1 MLGSCYL
8 IFLIRNSSF
17 VLYNIPMPKRD
28 IKLAIIFMAIS
39 SVAIAAMSALVKDMS
54 ASFSIQLLIFFRF
67 LAPLLITLVL
77 ILIFRNSGD
86 LRTKVFG
93 LHFLRAL
100 SMVLGSY
107 ALFYTLKHLPLTDAN
122 LLWNTAPLMIP
133 FMAWI
138 FLGEKPNDKAWL
150 ALVIS
155 FVGVLLIL
163 KPGHTLF
170 HPVSLIG
177 LAAGFFVAVS
187 LTTLRKVAQ
196 IEPAE
201 RCVFYFLLISTVLA
215 TIPIFFL
222 GWQVP
227 AAAHYCGISGLA
239 CVELFLLVGIAAWA
253 VQYFRTLANAHAPAA
268 VLGPLL
274 FITIPFSALIDW
286 FFWHHIPDIMTICG
300 ALLLFVG
307 AIIITREK

>member
-1 MLGSCYL
+1 
-8 IFLIRNSSF
+8 
-17 VLYNIPMPKRD
+17 MPKKD

-39 SVAIAAMSALVKDMS
+39 SVAIAAMTALVKDMS
-54 ASFSIQLLIFFRF
+54 CIFPIQILIFFRF
-67 LAPLLITLVL
+67 LAPFLITLVL
-77 ILIFRNSGD
+77 LLIFRNSGD

-100 SMVLGSY
+100 TMVVGSF

-122 LLWNTAPLMIP
+122 LLWNTAPLIIP
-133 FMAWI
+133 ILAWI

-150 ALVIS
+150 ALAIS

-177 LAAGFFVAVS
+177 LAAGFCVAIS
-187 LTTLRKVAQ
+187 LTTLRKLAQ
-196 IEPAE
+196 VEPTE
-201 RCVFYFLLISTVLA
+201 RCVFYFLFLTTILA
-215 TIPIFFL
+215 VIPIIFL
-222 GWQVP
+222 GWQIP
-227 AAAHYCGISGLA
+227 ESARYCGISGVAL
-239 CVELFLLVGIAAWA
+239 VELFLLVGIAAWA

-286 FFWHHIPDIMTICG
+286 LFWHHIPDFMTICG

-307 AIIITREK
+307 AVIITREK